1 MHSLSDLPV
10 TYRPVLIDTGV
21 RASAARTPAKVAL
34 AMGEQSHTYAALVER
49 MNRVANLAAGELG
62 LAKGDRAALMAPNCL
77 EFIEIVLGV
86 AGAGGVTAL
95 VNPKLTPI
103 ELAYICN
110 DSGARV
116 LFVHESLVEIVEKA
130 ELPTVERV
138 VVIGASG
145 DYEGLVQ
152 AAKPEQ
158 PDVEIAEWDLFALSY
173 TAGTTGHPKGAMLS
187 HRARS
192 LTFYAMM
199 VEFGCYSQDD
209 RALATAPLYHG
220 AGFAFAVAPIAFG
233 GFTEIGPPR
242 YDPEWTLR
250 TLRDL
255 ELTNVFFVPTH
266 FNAMFALPEATL
278 AEVRPKHLRTIISNA
293 APLPQATKE
302 KIVAY
307 FGEGLLNETYGST
320 EGSIVTNLRPPDQL
334 RKVQCVGHPIPN
346 TEIKLLDDSGVEV
359 APNEVGELFSRSPYL
374 FNGYWGQP
382 EATAE
387 SLRDGWFS
395 AGDLAVKDDDG
406 FIYIVDRKKDM
417 IISGGVNI
425 YPREIEEALHHHPA
439 VKEAACVGVKDDYWG
454 EALVAYV
461 VVRGDAVLTQEE
473 LVAFCEERLAR
484 YKLPKSIHFIA
495 ELPRNAAGKVLR
507 RDLRDQE
514 TS

>member
-1 MHSLSDLPV
+1 MPDLPV

-21 RASAARTPAKVAL
+21 RASAARTPGKVAL
-34 AMGEQSHTYAALVER
+34 AMGERSRTYAQLVER
-49 MNRVANLAAGELG
+49 LDRVASLAAGPLG
-62 LAKGDRAALMAPNCL
+62 LVKGDRAALMAPNCL

-95 VNPKLTPI
+95 VNPKLTPP
-103 ELAYICN
+103 ELTYICN
-110 DSGARV
+110 DSGARI
-116 LFVHESLVEIVEKA
+116 LFVHESLVELARKA
-130 ELPTVERV
+130 DLPLVERI
-138 VVIGASG
+138 VVIGDGG
-145 DYEGLVQ
+145 DYESLVQ
-152 AAKPEQ
+152 AATPQ
-158 PDVEIAEWDLFALSY
+158 RPPVQIDEWDLFALSY
-173 TAGTTGHPKGAMLS
+173 TAGTTGQPKGAMLS
-187 HRARS
+187 HRSRS

-220 AGFAFAVAPIAFG
+220 AGFAFALAPLAFG
-233 GFTEIGPPR
+233 GFTEVGPPR

-266 FNAMFALPEATL
+266 FNAMFALPAETL
-278 AEVRPKHLRTIISNA
+278 AEIRPRHLRTIISNA

-307 FGEGLLNETYGST
+307 FGEGLLHETYGST

-334 RKVQCVGHPIPN
+334 RKVQCVGLPIPS
-346 TEIKLLDDSGVEV
+346 TEVRLLDDAGQEV
-359 APNEVGELFSRSPYL
+359 GPNEVGELFSRSPYL
-374 FNGYWGQP
+374 FNGYWGLP

-395 AGDLAVKDDDG
+395 AGDLATKDDEG
-406 FIYIVDRKKDM
+406 FVYIVDRKKDM

-425 YPREIEEALHHHPA
+425 YPREIEEVLHHHPA
-439 VKEAACVGVKDDYWG
+439 VKEAACVGVKDEYWG

-461 VVRGDAVLTQEE
+461 VLRGDAALTQEE

-507 RDLRDQE
+507 RELRDQE
-514 TS
+514 

>member
-1 MHSLSDLPV
+1 MRLLPDRPV

-21 RASAARTPAKVAL
+21 RAAAARTPGKVAL
-34 AMGEQSHTYAALVER
+34 AMDGHSYTYAQLVER
-49 MNRVANLAAGELG
+49 IDRVADLAFTTLG
-62 LAKGDRAALMAPNCL
+62 LRKGDRIALMAPNCL

-86 AGAGGVTAL
+86 AAAGGVTAM
-95 VNPKLTPI
+95 VNPKLTGP

-116 LFVHESLVEIVEKA
+116 LFVHASLEA
-130 ELPTVERV
+130 LARATDLPTVERIV
-138 VVIGASG
+138 VVGG
-145 DYEGLVQ
+145 DYESLV
-152 AAKPEQ
+152 AAAQ
-158 PDVEIAEWDLFALSY
+158 PVCPAVQIDEWELFSLSY

-187 HRARS
+187 HRSRS
-192 LTFYAMM
+192 LTFHAMA

-220 AGFAFAVAPIAFG
+220 AGFAFAVVPIANG
-233 GFTEIGPPR
+233 GFTEIGPPK

-266 FNAMFALPEATL
+266 FNAIFALPPETL
-278 AEVRPKHLRTIISNA
+278 AEVRPRHLRTIISNA

-307 FGEGLLNETYGST
+307 FGEGLLHETYGST
-320 EGSIVTNLRPPDQL
+320 EGSIVSNLRPPDQL
-334 RKVQCVGHPIPN
+334 RKIQCVGLPIPN
-346 TEIKLLDDSGVEV
+346 TEVKLLDDAGKEV
-359 APNEVGELFSRSPYL
+359 GPNEVGELFSRSPYL
-374 FNGYWGQP
+374 FNGYWGLP

-395 AGDLAVKDDDG
+395 AGDLAVKDDEG
-406 FIYIVDRKKDM
+406 FIYIVDRKQDM

-425 YPREIEEALHHHPA
+425 YPREIEEVLHHHPA
-439 VKEAACVGVKDDYWG
+439 VKEAACVGVKDEYWG
-454 EALVAYV
+454 EALAAHV
-461 VVRGDAVLTQEE
+461 VVRSGAIVTEAE
-473 LVAFCEERLAR
+473 LLAFCEERLAR
-484 YKLPKSIHFIA
+484 YKLPKSVTFIA

-507 RDLRDQE
+507 RDLRE
-514 TS
+514 

>member
-1 MHSLSDLPV
+1 MPDLPV

-21 RASAARTPAKVAL
+21 RASAARTPGKVAL
-34 AMGEQSHTYAALVER
+34 AMGERSRTYAQLVER
-49 MNRVANLAAGELG
+49 LDRVASLAAGPLG
-62 LAKGDRAALMAPNCL
+62 LVKGDRAALMAPNCL

-95 VNPKLTPI
+95 VNPKLTPP
-103 ELAYICN
+103 ELTYLCN
-110 DSGARV
+110 DSGARI
-116 LFVHESLVEIVEKA
+116 LFVHESLVELARKA
-130 ELPTVERV
+130 DLPLVERI
-138 VVIGASG
+138 VVIGDGG
-145 DYEGLVQ
+145 DYESLVQ
-152 AAKPEQ
+152 AATPQ
-158 PDVEIAEWDLFALSY
+158 RPPVQIDEWDLFALSY
-173 TAGTTGHPKGAMLS
+173 TAGTTGQPKGAMLS
-187 HRARS
+187 HRSRS

-220 AGFAFAVAPIAFG
+220 AGFAFALAPLAFG
-233 GFTEIGPPR
+233 GFTEVGPPR

-266 FNAMFALPEATL
+266 FNAMFALPAETL
-278 AEVRPKHLRTIISNA
+278 AEIRPRHLRTIISNA

-307 FGEGLLNETYGST
+307 FGEGLLHETYGST

-334 RKVQCVGHPIPN
+334 RKVQCVGLPIPS
-346 TEIKLLDDSGVEV
+346 TEVRLLDDAGQEV
-359 APNEVGELFSRSPYL
+359 GPNEVGELFSRSPYL
-374 FNGYWGQP
+374 FNGYWGLP

-395 AGDLAVKDDDG
+395 AGDLATKDDEG
-406 FIYIVDRKKDM
+406 FVYIVDRKKDM

-439 VKEAACVGVKDDYWG
+439 VKEAACVGVKDEYWG

-461 VVRGDAVLTQEE
+461 VLRGDAALTQEE

-507 RDLRDQE
+507 RELRDQE
-514 TS
+514 

>member
-1 MHSLSDLPV
+1 LPDRPV

-21 RASAARTPAKVAL
+21 RSAAARTPGKVAL
-34 AMGEQSHTYAALVER
+34 AMAGHSHTYAQLVER
-49 MNRVANLAAGELG
+49 IDRVADLAASTLG
-62 LAKGDRAALMAPNCL
+62 LGKGDRSALMAPNCL
-77 EFIEIVLGV
+77 EFVEIVLGV
-86 AGAGGVTAL
+86 AAAGGVTAM
-95 VNPKLTPI
+95 VNPKLTGP

-116 LFVHESLVEIVEKA
+116 LFVHASLEA
-130 ELPTVERV
+130 LARATELPTVERIV
-138 VVIGASG
+138 VVGDGG
-145 DYEGLVQ
+145 DYEGLV
-152 AAKPEQ
+152 AAARPVC
-158 PDVEIAEWDLFALSY
+158 PDVQIEEWDLFSLSY

-187 HRARS
+187 HRSRS
-192 LTFYAMM
+192 LTFHAMA

-220 AGFAFAVAPIAFG
+220 AGFAFALAPIANG
-233 GFTEIGPPR
+233 GFTEVGPPR

-266 FNAMFALPEATL
+266 FNAIFALPAETL
-278 AEVRPKHLRTIISNA
+278 AEVKPRHLRTIISNA

-307 FGEGLLNETYGST
+307 FGEGLLHETYGST
-320 EGSIVTNLRPPDQL
+320 EGSIVSNLRPPDQL
-334 RKVQCVGHPIPN
+334 RKIQCVGLPIPN
-346 TEIKLLDDSGVEV
+346 TEVKLLDDAGQEV
-359 APNEVGELFSRSPYL
+359 GPNEVGELFSRSPYL
-374 FNGYWGQP
+374 FNGYWGLP

-395 AGDLAVKDDDG
+395 AGDLAVKDDEG

-425 YPREIEEALHHHPA
+425 YPREIEEVLHHHPA
-439 VKEAACVGVKDDYWG
+439 VKEAACVGVKDEYWG
-454 EALVAYV
+454 EALAAHV
-461 VVRGDAVLTQEE
+461 VVRSGATLTEAE
-473 LVAFCEERLAR
+473 LLAFCEGRLAR
-484 YKLPKSIHFIA
+484 YKLPKSITFIA

-507 RDLRDQE
+507 RDLREQE
-514 TS
+514 NS

>member
-1 MHSLSDLPV
+1 MPDLPV

-21 RASAARTPAKVAL
+21 RASAARTPGKVAL
-34 AMGEQSHTYAALVER
+34 AMGERSRTYAQLVER
-49 MNRVANLAAGELG
+49 LDRVASLAAGPLG
-62 LAKGDRAALMAPNCL
+62 LVKGDRAALMAPNCL

-95 VNPKLTPI
+95 VNPKLTPP
-103 ELAYICN
+103 ELTYICN
-110 DSGARV
+110 DSGARI
-116 LFVHESLVEIVEKA
+116 LFVHESLVELARKA
-130 ELPTVERV
+130 DLPLVERI
-138 VVIGASG
+138 VVIGDGG
-145 DYEGLVQ
+145 DYESLVQ
-152 AAKPEQ
+152 AATPQ
-158 PDVEIAEWDLFALSY
+158 RPPVQIDEWDLFALSY
-173 TAGTTGHPKGAMLS
+173 TAGTTGQPKGAMLS
-187 HRARS
+187 HRSRS

-220 AGFAFAVAPIAFG
+220 AGFAFALAPLAFG
-233 GFTEIGPPR
+233 GFTEVGPPR

-266 FNAMFALPEATL
+266 FNAMFALPAETL
-278 AEVRPKHLRTIISNA
+278 AEIRPRHLRTIISNA

-307 FGEGLLNETYGST
+307 FGEGLLHETYGST

-334 RKVQCVGHPIPN
+334 RKVQCVGLPIPS
-346 TEIKLLDDSGVEV
+346 TEVRLLDDAGQEV
-359 APNEVGELFSRSPYL
+359 GPNEVGELFSRSPYL
-374 FNGYWGQP
+374 FNGYWGLP

-395 AGDLAVKDDDG
+395 AGDLATKDDEG
-406 FIYIVDRKKDM
+406 FVYIVDRKKDM

-439 VKEAACVGVKDDYWG
+439 VKEAACVGVKDEYWG

-461 VVRGDAVLTQEE
+461 VLRGDAALTQEE

-507 RDLRDQE
+507 RELRDQE
-514 TS
+514 

>member
-1 MHSLSDLPV
+1 MPDLPV

-21 RASAARTPAKVAL
+21 RASAARTPGKVAL
-34 AMGEQSHTYAALVER
+34 AMGERSRTYAQLVER
-49 MNRVANLAAGELG
+49 LDRVASLAAGPLG
-62 LAKGDRAALMAPNCL
+62 LVKGDRAALMAPNCL

-95 VNPKLTPI
+95 VNPKLTPP
-103 ELAYICN
+103 ELTYICN
-110 DSGARV
+110 DSGARI
-116 LFVHESLVEIVEKA
+116 LFVHESLVELARKA
-130 ELPTVERV
+130 DLPLVERI
-138 VVIGASG
+138 VVIGDGG
-145 DYEGLVQ
+145 DYESLVQ
-152 AAKPEQ
+152 AATPQ
-158 PDVEIAEWDLFALSY
+158 RPPVQIDEWDLFALSY
-173 TAGTTGHPKGAMLS
+173 TAGTTGQPKGAMLS
-187 HRARS
+187 HRSRS

-220 AGFAFAVAPIAFG
+220 AGFAFALAPLAFG
-233 GFTEIGPPR
+233 GFTEVGPPR

-266 FNAMFALPEATL
+266 FNAMFALPAETL
-278 AEVRPKHLRTIISNA
+278 AEIRPRHLRTIISNA

-307 FGEGLLNETYGST
+307 FGEGLLHETYGST

-334 RKVQCVGHPIPN
+334 RKVQCVGLPIPS
-346 TEIKLLDDSGVEV
+346 TEVRLLDDAGQEV
-359 APNEVGELFSRSPYL
+359 GPNEVGELFSRSPYL
-374 FNGYWGQP
+374 FNGYWGLP

-395 AGDLAVKDDDG
+395 AGDLATKDDEG
-406 FIYIVDRKKDM
+406 FVYIVDRKKDM

-439 VKEAACVGVKDDYWG
+439 VKEAACVGVKDEYWG

-461 VVRGDAVLTQEE
+461 ET
-473 LVAFCEERLAR
+473 ER
-484 YKLPKSIHFIA
+484 
-495 ELPRNAAGKVLR
+495 
-507 RDLRDQE
+507 
-514 TS
+514 

>member
-1 MHSLSDLPV
+1 MPDLPV

-21 RASAARTPAKVAL
+21 RASAARTPGKVAL
-34 AMGEQSHTYAALVER
+34 AMGERSRTYAQLVER
-49 MNRVANLAAGELG
+49 LDRVASLAAGPLG
-62 LAKGDRAALMAPNCL
+62 LVKGDRAALMAPNCL

-95 VNPKLTPI
+95 VNPKLTPP
-103 ELAYICN
+103 ELTYICN
-110 DSGARV
+110 DSGARI
-116 LFVHESLVEIVEKA
+116 LFVHESLVELARKA
-130 ELPTVERV
+130 DLPLVERI
-138 VVIGASG
+138 VVIGDGG
-145 DYEGLVQ
+145 DYESLVQ
-152 AAKPEQ
+152 AATPQ
-158 PDVEIAEWDLFALSY
+158 RPPVQIDEWDLFALSY
-173 TAGTTGHPKGAMLS
+173 TAGTTGQPKGAMLS
-187 HRARS
+187 HRSRS

-220 AGFAFAVAPIAFG
+220 AGFAFALAPLAFG
-233 GFTEIGPPR
+233 GFTEVGPPR

-266 FNAMFALPEATL
+266 FNAMFALPAETL
-278 AEVRPKHLRTIISNA
+278 AEIRPRHLRTIISNA

-307 FGEGLLNETYGST
+307 FGEGLLHETYGST

-334 RKVQCVGHPIPN
+334 RKVQCVGLPIPS
-346 TEIKLLDDSGVEV
+346 TEVRLLDDAGQEV
-359 APNEVGELFSRSPYL
+359 GPNEVGELFSRSPYL
-374 FNGYWGQP
+374 FNGYWGLP

-395 AGDLAVKDDDG
+395 AGDLATKDDEG
-406 FIYIVDRKKDM
+406 FVYIVDRKKDM

-425 YPREIEEALHHHPA
+425 YPREIEEVLHHHPA
-439 VKEAACVGVKDDYWG
+439 VKEAACVGVKDEYWG

-461 VVRGDAVLTQEE
+461 VLRGDVALTQEE

-507 RDLRDQE
+507 RELRDQE
-514 TS
+514 

>member
-1 MHSLSDLPV
+1 
-10 TYRPVLIDTGV
+10 
-21 RASAARTPAKVAL
+21 
-34 AMGEQSHTYAALVER
+34 MGPQSFTYAELVER
-49 MNRVANLAAGELG
+49 MDRVASMAVAELG
-62 LAKGDRAALMAPNCL
+62 IAKGDRIALMAPNCI
-77 EFIEIVLGV
+77 EFIEVVLGV
-86 AGAGGVTAL
+86 AGAGGVTAM
-95 VNPKLTPI
+95 VNPKLTGP

-116 LFVHESLVEIVEKA
+116 LFVHASLEELA
-130 ELPTVERV
+130 RSSDLPTVERI
-138 VVIGASG
+138 VVIGG

-152 AAKPEQ
+152 AATPEL
-158 PDVEIAEWDLFALSY
+158 PAVELEEWDLFALSY

-187 HRARS
+187 HRSRS

-220 AGFAFAVAPIAFG
+220 AGFAFAVAPLAFG
-233 GFTEIGPPR
+233 GFTEVGPPK

-250 TLRDL
+250 TLRDM

-266 FNAMFALPEATL
+266 FNAIFALPEATL
-278 AEVRPKHLRTIISNA
+278 AEVKPRHLRTIISNA

-307 FGEGLLNETYGST
+307 FGEGLLHETYGST

-334 RKVQCVGHPIPN
+334 RKIQCVGLPIPA
-346 TEIKLLDDSGVEV
+346 TEIKLLDDAGNEV

-374 FNGYWGQP
+374 FNGYWGLP

-395 AGDLAVKDDDG
+395 AGDLAVKDDEG

-425 YPREIEEALHHHPA
+425 YPREIEEVLHHHPG
-439 VKEAACVGVKDDYWG
+439 VKEAACVGVKDEYWG
-454 EALVAYV
+454 EALAAYV
-461 VVRGDAVLTQEE
+461 VARSSSELTEAE

-484 YKLPKSIHFIA
+484 YKLPKSITFID

-507 RDLRDQE
+507 KDLRE
-514 TS
+514 KGNA